1 MLWFV
6 EKTDICNFADDNTIY
21 NCTKS
26 INDVIENLQSDLKIA
41 LKWFKDN
48 QMMANPGKFQ
58 SMILSKNTIKKSI
71 VIDNKTIES
80 SKSVKLLGL
89 TIDNKLNF
97 GIHINNICKVA
108 SAKIKGLGRIR
119 NRLNLS
125 QAKILYNSFILSQ
138 FNYCCLVWMFCSKT
152 LQNKINQIQK
162 RALRIVYNEP
172 NLNLDKLVELDKSTT
187 IHIKNII
194 TLLTEVYKTTR
205 GENPSFMNKI
215 FTKKRQY

>member
-1 MLWFV
+1 MLWFI
-6 EKTDICNFADDNTIY
+6 EKTDICNFADNNTIY
-21 NCTKS
+21 SCAKS
-26 INDVIENLQSDLKIA
+26 VNDLIENLQSVLKIV

-48 QMMANPGKFQ
+48 QMMANPGNFQ
-58 SMILSKNTIKKSI
+58 FMILSKNTANKSI
-71 VIDNKTIES
+71 VINNKTIES

-108 SAKIKGLGRIR
+108 SAKIKGLGSIR
-119 NRLNLS
+119 RRLNLS
-125 QAKILYNSFILSQ
+125 QAKILYNPFILSQ

-162 RALRIVYNEP
+162 RALRIVYKKPP

-205 GENPSFMNKI
+205 GGKPPFYE
-215 FTKKRQY
+215 